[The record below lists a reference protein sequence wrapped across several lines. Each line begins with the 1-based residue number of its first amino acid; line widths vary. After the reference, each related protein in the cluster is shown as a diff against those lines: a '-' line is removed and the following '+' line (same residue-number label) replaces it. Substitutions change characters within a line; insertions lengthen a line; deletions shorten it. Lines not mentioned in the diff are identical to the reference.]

1 MLRRP
6 PRSTRTYTLF
16 PYTTLFRSVG
26 LQAALAHS
34 DLGRKA
40 HLVAR
45 AARLQ
50 PFAHHRF
57 RFAALVAR
65 HPSRIDVGGVDHAAA
80 MLDEAV
86 EDREARG
93 AVRRPSKDVAAKNEG
108 TDGKAAVA
116 QRAFGHGD
124 RQSPRLNYSH

>member
-1 MLRRP
+1 MRI
-6 PRSTRTYTLF
+6 SDW
-16 PYTTLFRSVG
+16 SSDVCS
-26 LQAALAHS
+26 S
-34 DLGRKA
+34 DL
-40 HLVAR
+40 
-45 AARLQ
+45 RLQ

-65 HPSRIDVGGVDHAAA
+65 HPGRIDVGGVDHAAA

-116 QRAFGHGD
+116 QRAFGHGV
-124 RQSPRLNYSH
+124 SPCFTAGTASRGLSLNQIGRANV